1 MIATLLI
8 VEWRGWGDTAT
19 TGYALVWGVCAAGI
33 VQFLLLMIA
42 CRRAGFGLKLRW
54 PKINADVVRLV
65 KLGIPGVLAGGITQ
79 VNILIAT
86 MIATTIDRAV
96 TYLYYADR
104 VYQLPL
110 GVVGVAIGVVLLP
123 EMARRLRAGDEVGAV
138 ASQNRSL
145 ELALFLT
152 LPSTIALIAI
162 PFAIV
167 NVCFEHGIFV
177 RSDSIATA
185 YALAAFAMGLPAF
198 VMNKVFSP
206 GFFAREDTKRPMRF
220 AMISVAVNVTAS
232 LVLSRFFGHVGIAL
246 ATALAAWVN
255 ATQLGLTL
263 VRLGHFTADERLRN
277 RLPRMI
283 AASLAMGALLLIG
296 YYFTAPVFIDSHPLW
311 LRALVLMA
319 LVGLGCLSYFL
330 FAHVFGA
337 MTLGEL
343 KKMMRRSPKP

>member
-1 MIATLLI
+1 M
-8 VEWRGWGDTAT
+8 GWGDSAL
-19 TGYALVWGVCAAGI
+19 TGYALVWGVCVAGL
-33 VQFLLLMIA
+33 VQFILLYIA
-42 CRRAGFGLKLRW
+42 CSRANMRLRFKL
-54 PKINADVVRLV
+54 PKITPDAMKLIRLSV
-65 KLGIPGVLAGGITQ
+65 PGIIAGGITQ

-86 MIATTIDRAV
+86 MIATTIERAV
-96 TYLYYADR
+96 SYLYYADR

-123 EMARRLRAGDEVGAV
+123 EMARRLRAGDEAGAV

-283 AASLAMGALLLIG
+283 AASLAMGALLLVG
-296 YYFTAPVFIDSHPLW
+296 YYFTSPIFLDSHPLW
-311 LRALVLMA
+311 LRAVVLMA
-319 LVGLGCLSYFL
+319 LVALGCLSYFL

-337 MTLGEL
+337 MKLGEL